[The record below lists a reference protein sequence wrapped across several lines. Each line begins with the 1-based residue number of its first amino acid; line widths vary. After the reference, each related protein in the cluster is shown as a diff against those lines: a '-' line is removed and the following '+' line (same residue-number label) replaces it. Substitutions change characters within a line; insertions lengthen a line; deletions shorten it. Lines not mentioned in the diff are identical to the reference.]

1 MKHLLNATLLLLA
14 LLLPATATA
23 HDFAVNGI
31 YYRIM
36 DDNEV
41 VVTFRG
47 TSYNSFTN
55 EYTGD
60 VTIPSTVTYS
70 GTTYAVTSIGNYAF
84 YGCYGLT
91 SVSIPNSVTFIG
103 NSTCYGCTGLTC
115 INIPNSVTDIGNSAF
130 YGCEGLNDVYSQI
143 ADPSFISMGSDVF
156 KLESSDYSN
165 RILHVPFGAK
175 PVYSADS
182 NWRPYFST
190 IVVHDIFEVDH
201 IQYTITSDTTVKV
214 LGPACSFPTNEFIG
228 DVNIP
233 NSVIRYGDIFFVT
246 DIENNAFLNCTGLTS
261 VTIPESVSSIG
272 NNAFNGCTALSEIN
286 FNAIN
291 CSGFPSVL
299 SNHPFYNSNISIINL
314 GNSVQRIP
322 DYLACGLSKLE
333 NISIP
338 NSVTSIGR
346 GAFNGCS
353 GLTSVTIPE
362 SVSSIG
368 DNAFNGCT
376 ALSEIN
382 FDAINCSG
390 FPSVLSNHPFY
401 NSNISIINLGNSVQI
416 IPDYFAFKLT
426 QLNSIDIPNSVTA
439 IGNYAFYGCSSLTNA
454 TIPMSASSIGN
465 SAFSGC
471 SGLTDVFSHIVDP
484 SSISMGSDVFLI
496 DYYIIND
503 QPEVIYSNR
512 LLHVPKGSI
521 EAYKTDINWRPYFGS
536 IVDDDS
542 VSLNDLNFVI
552 DNMKYTI
559 ISDSTVKVSGPLYW
573 DVDGYGPY
581 GGEGD
586 VDLVGN
592 FFDFNIPDHITY
604 NNKVYTVSEIGDWA
618 FIFLGIENYDEDGYI
633 AINYNIKIPETVTSI
648 GLNAFGGSVGI
659 VNLICQAMSPPIMNH
674 IIDDNFYGIVN
685 LFVPADAYLLY
696 QENNDQNHYFDSIY
710 ITDGEQSSSPIYT
723 DEYLYQPFTFNYSG
737 PYGIAV
743 KIFPKEKSTIYIRQ
757 TYNNTGLYNHIY
769 SGEWKKYEERD
780 SLYFFYEAEGDPFG
794 AFPDCWA
801 IEFFV
806 IEEGKSPSPDM
817 ACGLLDKCSMSYKD
831 WETFDFIDSHISYNI
846 IDNSAEVTFSGYVYT
861 GPGEKSNDIADS
873 FISNPNL
880 KASSSIKYNYDED
893 YEGVNAFDYYSGDL
907 VIPSSA
913 VHHKRCYYGSNDFE
927 CYDTY
932 TTYPVTAINWRA
944 FMDCVDLIS
953 VTMPNTITS
962 IDEQVFLNCPKL
974 TFIKCLGAT
983 PPDACFES
991 FDEGVYQNTTLYV
1004 PLSAVEV
1011 YRNAEGWKNFQ
1022 NIIGFYHYDF
1032 EVDGVC
1038 YLVTGDQEVVV
1049 VHGEEAYQGNL
1060 VVPGTVTSEGT
1071 TYTVTGIGSGAFA
1084 DANLGCLTLPV
1095 SISNN
1100 IASDAFEGSQ
1110 IQSVYITGEGAWTAG
1125 ALPDGVGNLYVGSG
1139 VTAVPGLQVNPT
1151 TIYSYS
1157 SVPPTCDENTFTGYD
1172 AELHVPASSL
1182 AAYFTAPYW
1191 SNFINIVGDAV
1202 EPTELTLDN
1211 DSISI
1216 LVGNQ
1221 QLLTATIEP
1230 ENATPSQVSWESSN
1244 EGVATVVDG
1253 MVQAVGV
1260 GECDIKAWLLDKSA
1274 VCHVTV
1280 TEIAPTEVTLNQTF
1294 AKLEIG
1300 SQLALTATVLPDDA
1314 TDKVITWASSN
1325 AEVATVDSLG
1335 NVLAVGPG
1343 ECDITASCRDKQAT
1357 CHVIVVEH
1365 FIFITLDQHELSVL
1379 PNHIAMLTPNVSPV
1393 STDLRVTSSNPAVA
1407 AARMANGQIQV
1418 VGITEGTT
1426 IITVNSADGY
1436 AEPDS
1441 CVVTVY
1447 TERGDVNC
1455 DGFVNISDAT
1465 RLITYLSTGNNTS
1478 MNEENADCNNDGL
1491 VNISD
1496 AIRLI
1501 SYLSGNGTLVPKDPT
1516 PVETETITVNGVAFE
1531 MVKVGGG
1538 SFMMG
1543 CTPEQDSE
1551 ASNNEAPV
1559 HRVTL
1564 STYYIGQTEVTQEL
1578 WQAVMGSN
1586 PSNFTDNPQCPVE
1599 RVTWDDCQTFVAQL
1613 SQLTGKTFRLPTE
1626 AEWEF
1631 AARGG
1636 NKSQGYT
1643 YAGSN
1648 DLDEIAWFN
1657 DNSESATH
1665 PVGLKKANELG
1676 LYDMTGNVYEWCSD
1690 RYGLYPETPETDPV
1704 GPETGSSKIYRGGGW
1719 QALAK
1724 NCRNT
1729 RRNYFAPGVVRNYMG
1744 LRLVMTE

>member
-1 MKHLLNATLLLLA
+1 M
-14 LLLPATATA
+14 
-23 HDFAVNGI
+23 
-31 YYRIM
+31 
-36 DDNEV
+36 
-41 VVTFRG
+41 
-47 TSYNSFTN
+47 
-55 EYTGD
+55 
-60 VTIPSTVTYS
+60 
-70 GTTYAVTSIGNYAF
+70 
-84 YGCYGLT
+84 
-91 SVSIPNSVTFIG
+91 
-103 NSTCYGCTGLTC
+103 
-115 INIPNSVTDIGNSAF
+115 
-130 YGCEGLNDVYSQI
+130 
-143 ADPSFISMGSDVF
+143 
-156 KLESSDYSN
+156 
-165 RILHVPFGAK
+165 
-175 PVYSADS
+175 
-182 NWRPYFST
+182 
-190 IVVHDIFEVDH
+190 
-201 IQYTITSDTTVKV
+201 
-214 LGPACSFPTNEFIG
+214 
-228 DVNIP
+228 
-233 NSVIRYGDIFFVT
+233 
-246 DIENNAFLNCTGLTS
+246 
-261 VTIPESVSSIG
+261 
-272 NNAFNGCTALSEIN
+272 
-286 FNAIN
+286 
-291 CSGFPSVL
+291 
-299 SNHPFYNSNISIINL
+299 
-314 GNSVQRIP
+314 
-322 DYLACGLSKLE
+322 
-333 NISIP
+333 
-338 NSVTSIGR
+338 
-346 GAFNGCS
+346 
-353 GLTSVTIPE
+353 
-362 SVSSIG
+362 
-368 DNAFNGCT
+368 
-376 ALSEIN
+376 
-382 FDAINCSG
+382 
-390 FPSVLSNHPFY
+390 
-401 NSNISIINLGNSVQI
+401 
-416 IPDYFAFKLT
+416 
-426 QLNSIDIPNSVTA
+426 
-439 IGNYAFYGCSSLTNA
+439 
-454 TIPMSASSIGN
+454 
-465 SAFSGC
+465 
-471 SGLTDVFSHIVDP
+471 
-484 SSISMGSDVFLI
+484 
-496 DYYIIND
+496 
-503 QPEVIYSNR
+503 
-512 LLHVPKGSI
+512 
-521 EAYKTDINWRPYFGS
+521 
-536 IVDDDS
+536 
-542 VSLNDLNFVI
+542 
-552 DNMKYTI
+552 
-559 ISDSTVKVSGPLYW
+559 
-573 DVDGYGPY
+573 
-581 GGEGD
+581 
-586 VDLVGN
+586 
-592 FFDFNIPDHITY
+592 
-604 NNKVYTVSEIGDWA
+604 
-618 FIFLGIENYDEDGYI
+618 
-633 AINYNIKIPETVTSI
+633 
-648 GLNAFGGSVGI
+648 
-659 VNLICQAMSPPIMNH
+659 
-674 IIDDNFYGIVN
+674 
-685 LFVPADAYLLY
+685 
-696 QENNDQNHYFDSIY
+696 
-710 ITDGEQSSSPIYT
+710 
-723 DEYLYQPFTFNYSG
+723 
-737 PYGIAV
+737 
-743 KIFPKEKSTIYIRQ
+743 
-757 TYNNTGLYNHIY
+757 
-769 SGEWKKYEERD
+769 
-780 SLYFFYEAEGDPFG
+780 
-794 AFPDCWA
+794 
-801 IEFFV
+801 
-806 IEEGKSPSPDM
+806 
-817 ACGLLDKCSMSYKD
+817 
-831 WETFDFIDSHISYNI
+831 
-846 IDNSAEVTFSGYVYT
+846 
-861 GPGEKSNDIADS
+861 
-873 FISNPNL
+873 
-880 KASSSIKYNYDED
+880 
-893 YEGVNAFDYYSGDL
+893 
-907 VIPSSA
+907 
-913 VHHKRCYYGSNDFE
+913 
-927 CYDTY
+927 
-932 TTYPVTAINWRA
+932 
-944 FMDCVDLIS
+944 
-953 VTMPNTITS
+953 
-962 IDEQVFLNCPKL
+962 
-974 TFIKCLGAT
+974 
-983 PPDACFES
+983 
-991 FDEGVYQNTTLYV
+991 
-1004 PLSAVEV
+1004 SAVEV

-1022 NIIGFYHYDF
+1022 NIVGFYHYDF
-1032 EVDGVC
+1032 EVDGIC
-1038 YLVTGDQEVVV
+1038 YMVTGDQEVVV
-1049 VHGEEAYQGNL
+1049 VHGEEAYQGNM
-1060 VVPGTVTSEGT
+1060 VVPGTVTIEGT
-1071 TYTVTGIGSGAFA
+1071 TYTVTGIGTGAFA
-1084 DANLGCLTLPV
+1084 DATLGCLTLPV

-1100 IASDAFEGSQ
+1100 IASDAFEGSH
-1110 IQSVYITGEGAWTAG
+1110 ILSVYITGNGAWTAG
-1125 ALPDGVGNLYVGSG
+1125 ALPDGVENLYVGSG

-1151 TIYSYS
+1151 TIYSYAT
-1157 SVPPTCDENTFTGYD
+1157 VPPTCDENTFTGYD

-1202 EPTELTLDN
+1202 EPTGLTLDN

-1230 ENATPSQVSWESSN
+1230 ETATPSQVSWESSN
-1244 EGVATVVDG
+1244 DGVATVVGG

-1260 GECDIKAWLLDKSA
+1260 GECDVKAWLLDKSA

-1516 PVETETITVNGVAFE
+1516 TVETETITVNGVAFE

-1551 ASNNEAPV
+1551 ASSNEAPV

-1586 PSNFTDNPQCPVE
+1586 PSNFTDDPQCPVE
-1599 RVTWDDCQTFVAQL
+1599 RVTWDDCQAFVAQL

-1631 AARGG
+1631 AACGG